1 MRQRIG
7 SCRCGDYN
15 DVGSIPKSAGLID
28 GLLVEHR
35 LLFVVSTY
43 LVRGPKENIIQHH
56 AIVRRPMARRRL
68 QQPSNSRPAVH
79 SCIATL
85 NASRSWFTPKRL
97 AGRLWPSNATLDAGG
112 ELCVLQQAQH
122 QQNPIEQPGGPLWS
136 WNRLPELIFKLID
149 HHADALATGYD
160 EPGPIY
166 IGAIKI
172 DFLALRHVICRQF
185 IWRSIFSIEISTIA
199 IENRFRTG
207 PMARINA
214 AITSETRPFS
224 SR

>member
-1 MRQRIG
+1 MG

-43 LVRGPKENIIQHH
+43 LVRGPKENVIQHR

-79 SCIATL
+79 SLHRDLECFPQLVHAHE
-85 NASRSWFTPKRL
+85 
-97 AGRLWPSNATLDAGG
+97 AGG
-112 ELCVLQQAQH
+112 SPMAIQRDTGRWRQSSESLQQAQH

-136 WNRLPELIFKLID
+136 WNRLPELIFESID

-185 IWRSIFSIEISTIA
+185 IWRSIFSVEISTIA
-199 IENRFRTG
+199 IENRFRNRTYG
-207 PMARINA
+207 ADQCGDHL
-214 AITSETRPFS
+214 
-224 SR
+224 